1 MTEQHE
7 NYKPYPTPRYDTDEQ
22 AALQQRLLSKKPVE
36 IVDMQLN
43 PPSPALRGHLA
54 ETALSGAE
62 EQLKVNP
69 VEQTQPEVQ
78 KRGLR
83 NKLMGGIAALGS
95 GIRQRLNSFTNPQ
108 RSGGGLEEIGLA
120 PRPEEEITVT
130 VPAPTGRRHAG
141 LAPDDARE
149 FTGSFTEQE
158 LTEMRLRVARGRHAK
173 PASEDH
179 EDDGANHP
187 VGV

>member
-1 MTEQHE
+1 MPESHE
-7 NYKPYPTPRYDTDEQ
+7 NYKPYPTPRYETDEQ
-22 AALQQRLLSKKPVE
+22 ADLQQRLLRKKPVE

-69 VEQTQPEVQ
+69 VEQAQPEVQ

-120 PRPEEEITVT
+120 PRHEEEITIT
-130 VPAPTGRRHAG
+130 VPAPAGRHAD

-149 FTGSFTEQE
+149 FTGSFTKEE
-158 LTEMRLRVARGRHAK
+158 LAAMQQQVARGRHAK

-187 VGV
+187 VDV